1 MDGDKMEPSPMAEI
15 TAVVCGVRSRE
26 LGFEGCVWLSFGM
39 SEVAAWYWDG
49 SRVIADGWHQQ
60 RPKGHCRCGGCE
72 TKPIFLEGFNF
83 EQRHGKARVRVA
95 RVWRSKEGR
104 HFMVEWNVSISL
116 LSDSI
121 IAYVDDDNS
130 DIVATDTIKNTV
142 YAKAKECKEQLSVE
156 EFAILLAKH
165 FTSFYR
171 QVTSAIVRIVEKP
184 WECVSVDGQL
194 HEHGFKLGSE
204 RHTTEVTVQE
214 SGTLQMTSGI
224 EGLAL
229 LKTTKSGFE
238 GFIRDKYTAL
248 PDTQERMLA
257 TEVTSTWRYSYE
269 SVFNLPQKPLYFTER
284 YLAVKKVLMDTFFG
298 PPKEGVYS
306 ASVQSTL
313 YQMAKAVLGRSEA
326 VIQYDWVQSKC
337 YPSIN
342 GIQHQNISG
351 FEVAKE
357 TIHDRLM
364 ITASHN
370 KVTDTGIKIVMDGK
384 ILHGFEAQWD
394 STLNEVNFK

>member
-1 MDGDKMEPSPMAEI
+1 MEPSPMAEI